1 MEIITVTGTGEGFH
15 LALCWVSSCL
25 FTQLAVAG
33 RRTQTS
39 YRWFSTCCCSYQPF
53 KKHTVTRFGGFC
65 LCCVFLPLAHI
76 KGKLHYSGAIFTSLI
91 YKQYHHVEMGKSNS
105 VNKLDLGKIDEL
117 NLLLFLEG
125 RLCFIFLTFPRPYTL
140 NLYGFAQ
147 VWLGCLTS
155 VHHWPQGWQLFKS
168 NWTLTG
174 PAKDIDLAVFLLT
187 VTWRLSLTSPLCDNT
202 ETKQSHSVR

>member
-1 MEIITVTGTGEGFH
+1 MLAGEHKPLTDDFRR
-15 LALCWVSSCL
+15 V
-25 FTQLAVAG
+25 AVLISLLKN
-33 RRTQTS
+33 TPCVHS
-39 YRWFSTCCCSYQPF
+39 
-53 KKHTVTRFGGFC
+53 VMRFGGFC

-117 NLLLFLEG
+117 NLRLFLEG

-147 VWLGCLTS
+147 V
-155 VHHWPQGWQLFKS
+155 
-168 NWTLTG
+168 
-174 PAKDIDLAVFLLT
+174 
-187 VTWRLSLTSPLCDNT
+187 
-202 ETKQSHSVR
+202 